1 MFLMHGGAMTVAS
14 PETSLSLLE
23 KLREPDGA
31 DAWERLVAIYTSVL
45 HGWFHAAGLQAADRD
60 DLCQRVLEVLLR
72 RLPEFRHNGQAGSFR
87 AWLRRVAANMLRELR
102 RKRPGS
108 ASESVME
115 QIADPHSNL
124 SCLWDRQHDQHVLHS
139 LMALVEPEFPQATW
153 QAFRRTA
160 IDGATAREV
169 AAELGKTV
177 NAVLIA
183 KSRVLTRLR
192 QEASDLLD

>member
-1 MFLMHGGAMTVAS
+1 MHGGAMTVAS

-23 KLREPDGA
+23 KLREQNSA

-45 HGWFHAAGLQAADRD
+45 HAWFRAPELQAADRD

-87 AWLRRVAANMLRELR
+87 TWLRGIAANMLRELW

-108 ASESVME
+108 ASESMME
-115 QIADPHSNL
+115 KIADPHSSL
-124 SCLWDRQHDQHVLHS
+124 SRLWDRQHDQHVLHS
-139 LMALVEPEFPQATW
+139 LMEIVEPEFPQATW
-153 QAFRRTA
+153 QAFRRIA

-192 QEASDLLD
+192 QEAGVLLD